1 MKSTSTTI
9 FEQSNGRLKIVCI
22 PKPFKQTGGRAVI
35 RIDENAYSRLTK
47 LANEA
52 NTPLSVLASELIRF
66 GIDKADII
74 ERKGIYNGKRKD

>member
-1 MKSTSTTI
+1 MNPTSTTI

-35 RIDENAYSRLTK
+35 RIDEDAYSRLTK

-52 NTPLSVLASELIRF
+52 NTSLSMLASELIRF
-66 GIDKADII
+66 GIEKADII
-74 ERKGIYNGKRKD
+74 ERNDINNGKRKN